1 MKKIV
6 KLAVSLLIP
15 LSAGF
20 AGSFFTRASVDS
32 WYREITKPAFNPPD
46 WLFAPVWTLLYILMG
61 ISFFIIW
68 NSKNTRD
75 RKSAVYIFIFQ
86 IFLNFMWTVLFF
98 GLRNPLAGLIEIILL
113 QGLLAVNIL
122 KFRAISAAAGY
133 LLYPYFL
140 WTAFAAVLNFSIV
153 ILN

>member
-1 MKKIV
+1 MKKFI
-6 KLAVSLLIP
+6 KLPVSLLIP
-15 LSAGF
+15 LAAGF
-20 AGSFFTRASVDS
+20 AGSFFTRASVDT

-46 WLFAPVWTLLYILMG
+46 WLFAPVWTILYILMG

-68 NSKNTRD
+68 SRENSRD
-75 RKSAVYIFIFQ
+75 RKSAVSVFIFQ
-86 IFLNFMWTVLFF
+86 IFLNFLWTVLFF

-122 KFRAISAAAGY
+122 KFRKISTAAAW
-133 LLYPYFL
+133 LLLPYFL